1 MAACPPALVLATSGI
16 HIEHPERDQARSSK
30 ELGHYSG
37 RAARALLDRG
47 AINGN
52 LNVCSTKVSADP
64 CGLERHDVLETPC
77 RESGAPM
84 DAERISVCLCAGR
97 AALVAALG
105 RLRSRVATRR
115 DAARAEQRGPSEVGH
130 PRDVRERTS
139 SGTRY
144 ACNDKGAPMLS
155 RLRSG
160 IRAIR
165 RKARERTAPVP
176 VAEATGDPVN
186 IPPMRPLAPRSAE
199 NDNPNQALYE
209 TVKQDLCSAGYLR

>member
-1 MAACPPALVLATSGI
+1 
-16 HIEHPERDQARSSK
+16 
-30 ELGHYSG
+30 
-37 RAARALLDRG
+37 
-47 AINGN
+47 
-52 LNVCSTKVSADP
+52 
-64 CGLERHDVLETPC
+64 
-77 RESGAPM
+77 
-84 DAERISVCLCAGR
+84 
-97 AALVAALG
+97 
-105 RLRSRVATRR
+105 
-115 DAARAEQRGPSEVGH
+115 
-130 PRDVRERTS
+130 
-139 SGTRY
+139 
-144 ACNDKGAPMLS
+144 MLS